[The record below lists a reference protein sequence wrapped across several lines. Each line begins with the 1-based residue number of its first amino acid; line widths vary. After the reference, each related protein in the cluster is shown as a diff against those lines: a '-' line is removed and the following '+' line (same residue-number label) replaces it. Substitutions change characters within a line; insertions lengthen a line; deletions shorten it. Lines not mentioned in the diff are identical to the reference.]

1 MKDFLKFRSGDSKR
15 SSPEAKKSRTLPDGN
30 MVSQA
35 LVDLAAES
43 WRLDRQVQRAAGGMD
58 PMDADRF
65 LNQFEWYMRKVGAV
79 LEENGLYTV
88 DLTGEEYSVGL
99 AVTPLNLEDFPEG
112 SDMRF
117 RIAQMVEP
125 IVMENGRV
133 RKTGTVMLV
142 AETEEM

>member
-15 SSPEAKKSRTLPDGN
+15 SSPEAKKNRTLPDGN